1 VRAAVLT
8 RPGTIVLEDRPEPR
22 PDPDEVLVR
31 VRVVGVRGSGVH
43 YFEHGRIGSYVLEQP
58 LVLGH
63 EAAGV
68 VEAVSRNV
76 PPGRVG
82 ERASIKPGRPDF
94 TCPRCVADRNNLR
107 ERMSFHT
114 TPPVDGSLAEV
125 VVVHLA
131 LAPLCPTR
139 SATSQPR
146 CSNRSRSPSGRV
158 GVGKVRCRSATT
170 CSSPATAPWGSPYY
184 RSPGHRGVTDVTV
197 WDVNADRLTAAVEL
211 GATLTVDS
219 SKGGYRRTRWA
230 AAATRSA

>member
-1 VRAAVLT
+1 MRAAVLT

-31 VRVVGVRGSGVH
+31 VRAVGVCGSDVH

-82 ERASIKPGRPDF
+82 ERVSIKPGRPDF
-94 TCPRCVADRNNLR
+94 TCPRCVADRNSLR
-107 ERMSFHT
+107 ERTSFHT
-114 TPPVDGSLAEV
+114 TPLWTG
-125 VVVHLA
+125 
-131 LAPLCPTR
+131 PLLR
-139 SATSQPR
+139 SSSCTWPSRHCARRGQR
-146 CSNRSRSPSGRV
+146 HRSRAVRAAPGRPLGV
-158 GVGKVRCRSATT
+158 LVLERSGVGRRRRARHRRRPRGDRRTT
-170 CSSPATAPWGSPYY
+170 GRPGIG
-184 RSPGHRGVTDVTV
+184 GHRC
-197 WDVNADRLTAAVEL
+197 DRLGRQRRPADCCGRARSDPNRRPVE
-211 GATLTVDS
+211 
-219 SKGGYRRTRWA
+219 GGCRRTRWA

>member
-1 VRAAVLT
+1 MRAAALT

-31 VRVVGVRGSGVH
+31 VRAVGVCGSDVH

-82 ERASIKPGRPDF
+82 ERVSIKPGRPDF

-107 ERMSFHT
+107 ERMSYGHRR
-114 TPPVDGSLAEV
+114 VGSDASGR
-125 VVVHLA
+125 
-131 LAPLCPTR
+131 R
-139 SATSQPR
+139 SADRKMDGDHAGFDCLSSATGRLAMQ
-146 CSNRSRSPSGRV
+146 RV
-158 GVGKVRCRSATT
+158 GFRRLL
-170 CSSPATAPWGSPYY
+170 
-184 RSPGHRGVTDVTV
+184 RG
-197 WDVNADRLTAAVEL
+197 
-211 GATLTVDS
+211 
-219 SKGGYRRTRWA
+219 
-230 AAATRSA
+230 